1 LVQNIPMKAH
11 ILRQK
16 QITLAISLALGLQ
29 MGTSLVWAQDLKS
42 PVAAVNQTKESTPSV
57 AVADPQAQVLD
68 LLGAFRDAAQN
79 DPTYNAAKA
88 AMLAGKET
96 FWQGLSVLL
105 PQANATWSTNKNNID
120 YSAHSISNGYA
131 NREYS
136 NTGWTVRLSQPLL
149 NWGKFETFRQGD
161 LNAQLV
167 KTQFA
172 AAEQDLV
179 LRVTQAYFNV
189 LTAIDNV
196 DLYRNKKVLISE
208 QLEQAKRNFEVGTA
222 TITDT
227 NEAQSRYD
235 LVIAQELA
243 ANADLAIKRSAL
255 EQIIGHEVNDIK
267 TLNTTA
273 KIDSVVTEKKAKGKR
288 SSTSVAKTPKSPS
301 TANLAVAIPMPAGQ
315 TMEDWVNQAE
325 EVNYSVIGNQLAL
338 DIAQSSLR
346 GAIAAH
352 TPTVD
357 LVGSRGYTNQVGASS
372 AVVGSSQYF
381 NSQVGVQV
389 TIPLFAGGYTQ
400 SVVRQNAELVN
411 QAKANF
417 ELARRT
423 VIQNTRQ
430 AFLGFNNGLA
440 QVKAYE
446 AAEVSA
452 ISSLESNK
460 LGYEVGV
467 RINIDVLNAQD
478 QLFTTR
484 ASLYKSRY
492 DTIISGLTLKAQA
505 AVLSDE
511 DLQSVN
517 ALLK

>member
-1 LVQNIPMKAH
+1 MKVP
-11 ILRQK
+11 ILKQK
-16 QITLAISLALGLQ
+16 QITLAVSLALGFQLS
-29 MGTSLVWAQDLKS
+29 TSLVWAQDLKA
-42 PVAAVNQTKESTPSV
+42 PTNAINQTKENTPGV
-57 AVADPQAQVLD
+57 IAADPQTQALD

-79 DPTYNAAKA
+79 DPTYNVAKTT
-88 AMLAGKET
+88 MLAGKESL
-96 FWQGLSVLL
+96 WQGLSVLL
-105 PQANATWSTNKNNID
+105 PQANATWGSNKNNID
-120 YSAHSISNGYA
+120 FSASPVNSG
-131 NREYS
+131 YS
-136 NTGWTVRLSQPLL
+136 NRQYSITGWTVSLSQPIL

-161 LNAQLV
+161 LNAQLAQV
-167 KTQFA
+167 QFA
-172 AAEQDLV
+172 AAEQNLV
-179 LRVTQAYFNV
+179 IRVSQAYFDV

-235 LVIAQELA
+235 LVVAQELA
-243 ANADLAIKRSAL
+243 ANADLAVKRSAL
-255 EQIIGHEVNDIK
+255 EQIVGHEINEIK

-273 KIDSVVTEKKAKGKR
+273 KIDSVVTEKKVKGK
-288 SSTSVAKTPKSPS
+288 SVKTVTSTPKASS
-301 TANLAVAIPMPAGQ
+301 KTNLTIAIPMPAGQ
-315 TMEDWVNQAE
+315 TMADWVNQAQ
-325 EVNYSVIGNQLAL
+325 EVNYNVVGNQIAV
-338 DIAQSSLR
+338 DIAQSALR
-346 GAIAAH
+346 GAIAGHA
-352 TPTVD
+352 PTVD
-357 LVGSRGYTNQVGASS
+357 LVGSRGYTNQVGVSTPF
-372 AVVGSSQYF
+372 VGTAQYF
-381 NSQVGVQV
+381 NNQVGILV

-400 SVVRQNAELVN
+400 SVVRQKSELVN
-411 QAKANF
+411 QAKASY
-417 ELARRT
+417 ELAKRT
-423 VIQNTRQ
+423 AIQATRT

-446 AAEVSA
+446 AAEISA

>member
-42 PVAAVNQTKESTPSV
+42 PATEVNQTKGSSPSATV
-57 AVADPQAQVLD
+57 VDPQAQVLD

-105 PQANATWSTNKNNID
+105 PQANATWSTNKNNVD
-120 YSAHSISNGYA
+120 YKNNSYP

-161 LNAQLV
+161 LNSQLV
-167 KTQFA
+167 KAQFA

-189 LTAIDNV
+189 LTSIDNL

-235 LVIAQELA
+235 LVVAQELA

-255 EQIIGHEVNDIK
+255 EQIIGHEVNEIK

-288 SSTSVAKTPKSPS
+288 SSASVAKTTKAPS
-301 TANLAVAIPMPAGQ
+301 KANLAVAIPMPAGQ

-325 EVNYSVIGNQLAL
+325 EVSYGVLSSQLAL

-352 TPTVD
+352 APSVD
-357 LVGSRGYTNQVGASS
+357 LVGSRGYTNQVGASGPI
-372 AVVGSSQYF
+372 GSSQYF
-381 NSQVGVQV
+381 NNQVGVQV